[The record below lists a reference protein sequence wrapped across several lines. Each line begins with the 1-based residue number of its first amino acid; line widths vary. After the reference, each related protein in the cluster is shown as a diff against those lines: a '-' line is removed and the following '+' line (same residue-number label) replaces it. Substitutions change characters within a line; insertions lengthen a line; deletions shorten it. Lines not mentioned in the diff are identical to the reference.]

1 MENIANIQVIQ
12 NIVYIISSVMFIL
25 GIKMLGKE
33 ATAVK
38 GNYLSAL
45 AMFSAV
51 GITCLSLDIDI
62 KIILAGVLLGGLIG
76 SLIAIKVKMTAIP
89 EMVALFN
96 GFGGLATFLIAWSQ
110 FNEPSNSMFQHI
122 LIMLTIYIG
131 GITFSGSLIAYGKL
145 SEKLKLGKGS
155 MITNIFIS
163 FFYLSMPA
171 LIYVGAEPY
180 LSGFIPQIPSYFA
193 IFLVLTLVAGIGFV
207 MPIGGGDMPVV
218 ISLLNSL
225 SGIAA
230 AFAGLLLLNNV
241 LIVAGSLVGASGL
254 ILTIIMAKAMNRTI
268 TNILF
273 VGYASASQAN
283 SSEEQGEVKPIT
295 PDDAYLILENASSV
309 LVVPGYGMAVAQAQ
323 HVVREMG
330 ELLEENG
337 TEVKYGIHPVAGRM
351 PGHMNVLLAE
361 ANVSYDLLAEPDDVN
376 PSMDTID
383 VAIVI
388 GANDVVNPSATEEEG
403 SPIYGMPIIEVHNA
417 KTVFVLKRS
426 MSSGFAGV
434 QNPLF
439 FKENTRMLFGDAKA
453 LFHDVIVTLGMF
465 SLFSLEINLSII
477 AAVLTIVGYSMNDT
491 VVIFDRVRENLRKY
505 SDIKIYELTNIS
517 INETLSRT
525 LLTSI
530 TTLLALLAIYFFGGE
545 ILRGFSFAMILGV
558 IFGTYSSIYIAN
570 TVLVR
575 LNVTQK
581 TVLREENKD

>member
-1 MENIANIQVIQ
+1 MENLANIQVFQ

-51 GITCLSLDIDI
+51 GITCLSLEIDI

-110 FNEPSNSMFQHI
+110 FNEPSNSMFQHV

-155 MITNIFIS
+155 MVTNIFIS

-171 LIYVGAEPY
+171 LIYVVAEPS
-180 LSGFIPQIPSYFA
+180 LSGLIPQVPSYFA

-273 VGYASASQAN
+273 VGYASVSQAS

-295 PDDAYLILENASSV
+295 SDDAYLILENASSV

-439 FKENTRMLFGDAKA
+439 FRENTRMLFGDAKESIGQ
-453 LFHDVIVTLGMF
+453 IVAEF
-465 SLFSLEINLSII
+465 
-477 AAVLTIVGYSMNDT
+477 
-491 VVIFDRVRENLRKY
+491 
-505 SDIKIYELTNIS
+505 
-517 INETLSRT
+517 
-525 LLTSI
+525 
-530 TTLLALLAIYFFGGE
+530 
-545 ILRGFSFAMILGV
+545 
-558 IFGTYSSIYIAN
+558 
-570 TVLVR
+570 
-575 LNVTQK
+575 
-581 TVLREENKD
+581 KD

>member
-1 MENIANIQVIQ
+1 MENLANIQIIQ

-51 GITCLSLDIDI
+51 GITCLSLDIDL

-110 FNEPSNSMFQHI
+110 FNEPANSMFQHV

-171 LIYVGAEPY
+171 LIYAVAEPS
-180 LSGFIPQIPSYFA
+180 LSGLIPQLPSYFSV
-193 IFLVLTLVAGIGFV
+193 FLVLTLVAGIGFV

-254 ILTIIMAKAMNRTI
+254 ILTVIMAKAMNRTI
-268 TNILF
+268 GNILF
-273 VGYASASQAN
+273 VGYASSNQTSA
-283 SSEEQGEVKPIT
+283 SEEQGEVKPIT
-295 PDDAYLILENASSV
+295 SDDAYLILENASSV

-439 FKENTRMLFGDAKA
+439 FRENTRMLFGDAKESIGQ
-453 LFHDVIVTLGMF
+453 IVAEF
-465 SLFSLEINLSII
+465 
-477 AAVLTIVGYSMNDT
+477 
-491 VVIFDRVRENLRKY
+491 
-505 SDIKIYELTNIS
+505 
-517 INETLSRT
+517 
-525 LLTSI
+525 
-530 TTLLALLAIYFFGGE
+530 
-545 ILRGFSFAMILGV
+545 
-558 IFGTYSSIYIAN
+558 
-570 TVLVR
+570 
-575 LNVTQK
+575 
-581 TVLREENKD
+581 KD

>member
-1 MENIANIQVIQ
+1 MENLANIQVFQ

-51 GITCLSLDIDI
+51 GITCLSLEIDI

-110 FNEPSNSMFQHI
+110 FNEPSNSMFQHA

-171 LIYVGAEPY
+171 LIYVVAEPS
-180 LSGFIPQIPSYFA
+180 LSGLIPQVPSYFA

-273 VGYASASQAN
+273 VGYASVSQAS

-295 PDDAYLILENASSV
+295 SDDAYLILENASSV

-439 FKENTRMLFGDAKA
+439 FRENTRMLFGDAKESIGQ
-453 LFHDVIVTLGMF
+453 IVAEF
-465 SLFSLEINLSII
+465 
-477 AAVLTIVGYSMNDT
+477 
-491 VVIFDRVRENLRKY
+491 
-505 SDIKIYELTNIS
+505 
-517 INETLSRT
+517 
-525 LLTSI
+525 
-530 TTLLALLAIYFFGGE
+530 
-545 ILRGFSFAMILGV
+545 
-558 IFGTYSSIYIAN
+558 
-570 TVLVR
+570 
-575 LNVTQK
+575 
-581 TVLREENKD
+581 KD

>member
-1 MENIANIQVIQ
+1 MENITNIQVIQ
-12 NIVYIISSVMFIL
+12 NIVYIVSSVMFIL

-51 GITCLSLDIDI
+51 GVTCLSLEIDL
-62 KIILAGVLLGGLIG
+62 KIILAGILFGGLIG
-76 SLIAIKVKMTAIP
+76 SIIALKVKMTAIP

-96 GFGGLATFLIAWSQ
+96 GFGGLATFLIAWSS
-110 FNEPSNSMFQHI
+110 FNEPSNSVFQHV

-131 GITFSGSLIAYGKL
+131 GITFTGSLIAYGKL

-155 MITNIFIS
+155 IITNIFIS

-171 LIYVGAEPY
+171 LIYAIAEP
-180 LSGFIPQIPSYFA
+180 SISQFIPQVSSYFL
-193 IFLVLTLVAGIGFV
+193 IFLGITLIAGIGFV

-273 VGYASASQAN
+273 VGYASSAQSGAA
-283 SSEEQGEVKPIT
+283 EEQGEVKPIT
-295 PDDAYLILENASSV
+295 ADDAYLILENASSV

-439 FKENTRMLFGDAKA
+439 FKENTRMLFGDAKESIGQ
-453 LFHDVIVTLGMF
+453 IVAEF
-465 SLFSLEINLSII
+465 
-477 AAVLTIVGYSMNDT
+477 
-491 VVIFDRVRENLRKY
+491 
-505 SDIKIYELTNIS
+505 
-517 INETLSRT
+517 
-525 LLTSI
+525 
-530 TTLLALLAIYFFGGE
+530 
-545 ILRGFSFAMILGV
+545 
-558 IFGTYSSIYIAN
+558 
-570 TVLVR
+570 
-575 LNVTQK
+575 
-581 TVLREENKD
+581 KD